1 MAKSKTGKKKTA
13 LTKVNKLEQK
23 KLSTKAK
30 KSALKFA
37 GKTTHVMAHTRAA
50 TQRQQ
55 ARRDGKNK

>member
-1 MAKSKTGKKKTA
+1 MAKSKTGKRNTA
-13 LTKVNKLEQK
+13 LTKVNKLEQN

-55 ARRDGKNK
+55 ARRDARKR